1 MELYYTIGVMAILLV
16 FFLMILLSIYLIRDQ
31 AKLCYRQEL
40 LEERTKIELE
50 SFREQVKTIKRGKEE
65 EEKNAAAEFRR
76 ADTLQNN
83 K

>member
-1 MELYYTIGVMAILLV
+1 MELYYTIGVMAILLI

-65 EEKNAAAEFRR
+65 EEKNAAAESRR
-76 ADTLQNN
+76 ADTLQNS